1 MSAPSVLYDAPG
13 PKAKARNVG
22 YTVVFGVVLAAVA
35 WFTISALAEK
45 GQLEGAKWSPFL
57 LGSTWTEYLLP
68 GLLNTLIAAGLA
80 IVIALPI
87 GFILGIARLSDQKW
101 ISMPAGALVEFFRSL
116 PVLILMI
123 FANELFALYLNV
135 DRDVRPLAAVVT
147 GLVLYNASVLA
158 EVVRA
163 GILSLPKGQTEASM
177 ALGLRKGQTMRIIL
191 LPQAITAMLP
201 AIVSQLV
208 VILKDSALGGAL
220 VGYSE
225 LFAQYRYISNNYQNL
240 IPTMIVI
247 AVMYIVINTLL
258 TTFASWLEKRMSRK
272 GKPTV
277 GAGPIGEQAPGME
290 FTGLR
295 TGGTA

>member
-13 PKAKARNVG
+13 PKAKTRNVL
-22 YTVVFGVVLAAVA
+22 YTVLFGLVLAAVA
-35 WFTISALAEK
+35 WFTISGLAEK

-68 GLLNTLIAAGLA
+68 GLLNTLIAAGLS

-87 GFILGIARLSDQKW
+87 GFVLGIARLSEHRW

-123 FANELFALYLNV
+123 FANELFARFMDV

-163 GILSLPKGQTEASM
+163 GILSLPKGQSEASM

-220 VGYSE
+220 VGYAE

-247 AVMYIVINTLL
+247 AVVYIVINTLL
-258 TTFASWLEKRMSRK
+258 TTFASWLEKRMSRR
-272 GKPTV
+272 GRPTV
-277 GAGPIGEQAPGME
+277 GGGLVEEQAPGME

-295 TGGTA
+295 TGDNL

>member
-13 PKAKARNVG
+13 PKAKARNVA
-22 YTVVFGVVLAAVA
+22 YTVVFGLVLAAVA
-35 WFTISALAEK
+35 WFVVSALAEK
-45 GQLEGAKWSPFL
+45 GQFDGAKWSPFL
-57 LGSTWTEYLLP
+57 LGSTWTEYLIP
-68 GLLNTLIAAGLA
+68 GLSNTLLAAGLS

-87 GFILGIARLSDQKW
+87 GFVFGIARLSDHRW
-101 ISMPAGALVEFFRSL
+101 IRVPAGALVEFFRAL

-123 FANELFALYLNV
+123 FANEFYARFMDV
-135 DRDVRPLAAVVT
+135 DRDYRPLAAVVT

-220 VGYSE
+220 VGFAE
-225 LFAQYRYISNNYQNL
+225 LFAQYRYISNNYQNV
-240 IPTMIVI
+240 IPTLIVI
-247 AVMYIVINTLL
+247 AIIYIVINTLL
-258 TTFASWLEKRMSRK
+258 TTFASWLEKRMSRR
-272 GKPTV
+272 GRPTV
-277 GAGPIGEQAPGME
+277 GGDLVEEQAPGME
-290 FTGLR
+290 FTGMR
-295 TGGTA
+295 TGDGL